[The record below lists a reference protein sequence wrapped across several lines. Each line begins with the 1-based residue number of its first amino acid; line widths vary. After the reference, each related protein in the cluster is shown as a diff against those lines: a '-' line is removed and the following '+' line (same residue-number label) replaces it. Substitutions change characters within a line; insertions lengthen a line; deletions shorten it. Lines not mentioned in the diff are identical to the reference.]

1 MKSVSELRV
10 QVFADGADKASILEL
25 YRQPYIKGFTTNPT
39 LMRKAGV
46 TDYERFAR
54 EILQQI
60 PDRPISF
67 EVFADDEA
75 EMERQAR
82 KIARWA
88 ANVYV
93 KIPVTNTRREPMY
106 ELVRRLSAEGIQVNA
121 TAVLALDQVDQ
132 LARALRGGAPSYI
145 SVFAGRVAD
154 TGRDPVPL
162 MKSALE
168 LMAPEPNSQLVWASP
183 RELLNIFQADEIGCH
198 IITVTSDVLKKVSL
212 IGKDLHDYS
221 LETVQMFHDDA
232 AHSGYSLEL
241 ARRKSDRLDR
251 SALYASLLQL
261 QPAGYC
267 RLRFIWPRLSKLIRN
282 MVSLPLANVPS
293 IVAARCSERSAPELI
308 CTLRRCFPGGICM
321 AWNSWP

>member
-10 QVFADGADKASILEL
+10 QVFADGADKASMLEL

-46 TDYERFAR
+46 TDYERFAW
-54 EILQQI
+54 EVLQEI

-67 EVFADDEA
+67 EVLADDEA

-82 KIARWA
+82 KIARWV

-106 ELVRRLSAEGIQVNA
+106 NLIRRLSGDGIQVNA
-121 TAVLALDQVDQ
+121 TAVLALDQVRHI
-132 LARALRGGAPSYI
+132 AKALRGGAPSYI

-168 LMAPEPNSQLVWASP
+168 LIAPEPNTKLVWASP

-212 IGKDLHDYS
+212 IGKDLHEYS
-221 LETVQMFHDDA
+221 LETVLMFREDA
-232 AHSGYSLEL
+232 LRSGFTLELTPDVEYSL
-241 ARRKSDRLDR
+241 
-251 SALYASLLQL
+251 
-261 QPAGYC
+261 
-267 RLRFIWPRLSKLIRN
+267 
-282 MVSLPLANVPS
+282 
-293 IVAARCSERSAPELI
+293 
-308 CTLRRCFPGGICM
+308 
-321 AWNSWP
+321 